1 MGGSSETGKEAG
13 TMEGTG
19 DADLMRVASCVH
31 ARAGLM
37 TQIREVLDVFPGL
50 FYPDNPSFS

>member
-1 MGGSSETGKEAG
+1 MAGSRETSKEGGA
-13 TMEGTG
+13 MEGTG
-19 DADLMRVASCVH
+19 DADLTRVGSRVH

-37 TQIREVLDVFPGL
+37 TQIRDALDVFPGL